1 MSAAGPYRVAV
12 VGAGPAGFFTADA
25 LSRHREV
32 AVEVD
37 LLERLPA
44 PFGLVR
50 YGVAPDHPRITRMIT
65 RSLHRM
71 VARGG
76 IRYLGNV
83 EFGTDLSLDDLRHA
97 YDAVV
102 LTTGANRDAELRV
115 PGAELPGSHGAA
127 EFVSWYAGH
136 PEAPRDWP
144 LQSPAVAVVGAG
156 NVALD
161 VARMLVRD
169 DAGLAD
175 TDVPDTVRAQLAASA
190 VTDVHLLARRGPA
203 QARFTPLELREL
215 GEVPGVDVVVD
226 PADLQFDD
234 ASRAAVT
241 ASHQL
246 AQVVETLTGYAAQD
260 PATRTAPRRLHLHFL
275 TRPARLLG
283 TDRVTGVELARTALA
298 GDGTVVD
305 TGETSVLD
313 VQAVYRAV
321 GYRSSPLPGVPF
333 DAVAGLVPNAE
344 GRVLGPDGSALPG
357 LYASG
362 WVKRGPVGL
371 IGHTKSDAG
380 ETVEHLVADLPG
392 LPRAGQRDPDA
403 VPELLRQRGVHLVEW
418 SGWELVDAF
427 ERSLGEQAGRERVK
441 VVDRAELL
449 RAARGP
455 VAE

>member
-1 MSAAGPYRVAV
+1 MSAAPYRVAV
-12 VGAGPAGFFTADA
+12 IGAGPAGFFAADA

-37 LLERLPA
+37 LFERLPA

-76 IRYLGNV
+76 IRFLGNV
-83 EFGTDLSLDDLRHA
+83 EFGTDLTLADLRSA

-102 LTTGANRDAELRV
+102 LTTGADRDAELRV

-144 LQSPAVAVVGAG
+144 LETPVVAVVGAG

-234 ASRAAVT
+234 ASRAAVA

-246 AQVVETLTGYAAQD
+246 AQLVETLTGFATQD
-260 PATRTAPRRLHLHFL
+260 PAARAAPRRLHLHFL

-283 TDRVTGVELARTALA
+283 TDRVTGVELARTALT

-371 IGHTKSDAG
+371 IGHTKSDAA
-380 ETVEHLVADLPG
+380 ETVGHLVADLPG
-392 LPRAGQRDPDA
+392 LPRAAQRDPEA
-403 VPELLRQRGVHLVEW
+403 VPALLRRRGVHLVEW
-418 SGWELVDAF
+418 AGWELVDAF
-427 ERSLGEQAGRERVK
+427 ERSLGERAGRERVK

>member
-1 MSAAGPYRVAV
+1 MSAGQHRVAV
-12 VGAGPAGFFTADA
+12 VGAGPAGFFTAEA

-37 LLERLPA
+37 LFERLPA

-83 EFGTDLSLDDLRHA
+83 EFGTDLTLDDLRQA

-102 LTTGANRDAELRV
+102 FTTGANRDAELRV

-144 LQSPAVAVVGAG
+144 LDTPSVAVVGAG

-234 ASRAAVT
+234 ASRAAVA

-246 AQVVETLTGYAAQD
+246 GQVVEALTGFAARD
-260 PATRTAPRRLHLHFL
+260 PASRTAPRRLHLHFL

-283 TDRVTGVELARTALA
+283 TDRVTGVELARTSLT
-298 GDGTVVD
+298 GDGTVAD
-305 TGETSVLD
+305 TGATTVLD

-380 ETVEHLVADLPG
+380 ETVEHLVSDLPG

-403 VPELLRQRGVHLVEW
+403 VPALLRQRGVHLVEW

-427 ERSLGEQAGRERVK
+427 ERSLGERAGRERVK

-455 VAE
+455 AAG

>member
-1 MSAAGPYRVAV
+1 MTTDGPYRVAV

-44 PFGLVR
+44 PFGLIR
-50 YGVAPDHPRITRMIT
+50 YGVAPDHPKVSAMIS
-65 RSLHRM
+65 RSLHRVM
-71 VARGG
+71 ARGR
-76 IRYLGNV
+76 IRFLGNV
-83 EFGTDLSLDDLRHA
+83 ELGTDVTLADLRAH

-102 LTTGANRDAELRV
+102 LTTGASRDAELRV
-115 PGAELPGSHGAA
+115 PGAQLPGSHGAA

-136 PEAPRDWP
+136 PEAPRTWP
-144 LQSPAVAVVGAG
+144 LDTPAVAVVGAG

-169 DAGLAD
+169 DAALAG
-175 TDVPDTVRAQLAASA
+175 TDVPDEVLAQLAAGA

-234 ASRAAVT
+234 ASRAAV
-241 ASHQL
+241 AGSHQV
-246 AQVVETLTGYAAQD
+246 AQVVEALTGWAAVD
-260 PATRTAPRRLHLHFL
+260 PASRTAPRRLHLHFL
-275 TRPARLLG
+275 TRPVRVLG
-283 TDRVTGVELARTALA
+283 TDRVTGVEVERTELT
-298 GDGTVVD
+298 GDGTVRG
-305 TGETSVLD
+305 TGETTVLD

-333 DAVAGLVPNAE
+333 DEAAGVVPNAA
-344 GRVLGPDGSALPG
+344 GRVLGPEGDVLPG

-362 WVKRGPVGL
+362 WVKRGAVGL
-371 IGHTKSDAG
+371 IGHTKSDAA
-380 ETVEHLVADLPG
+380 ETVGHLAADLPG
-392 LPRAGQRDPDA
+392 LPPAAVRDPA
-403 VPELLRQRGVHLVEW
+403 ALPALLAARGVHVVEW
-418 SGWELVDAF
+418 SGWELLDEL
-427 ERSLGEQAGRERVK
+427 ERSLGAQGGRERVK
-441 VVDRAELL
+441 VVDRAEML
-449 RAARGP
+449 RAARG
-455 VAE
+455 AAAG